1 MSNFTT
7 MKEHRFKCINEEIPA
22 DTLTPVGTYLRLR
35 DIYPGSHLLECT
47 DYSSK
52 SNAFSYIC
60 LDPVMGIECDGK
72 NIIKYSPGYS
82 EKEGATNIPE
92 QVNSF
97 LVNIKIDNENY
108 QLQNVDG
115 LFGFTSFES
124 ALFFE
129 RFDSSLLNR
138 ASIDREVPFFK
149 YDFYKV
155 VLCFNHFNGTLVIT
169 EYYNE
174 ELPPGET
181 DRVLSI
187 LANHN
192 FTGYPFRLE
201 GEEQSVIEDSAFREM
216 VRKAVRHCEIGN
228 VFQLVISR
236 RFRQKFSGD
245 EFNVYR
251 ALRSVNPSPY
261 LYYFDY
267 ISYKIFGSSPEA
279 QIKISDGKASIN
291 PIAGTIR
298 RTGDQHLDSEAA
310 RELLNNKKENSEHV
324 MLVDLA
330 RNDLSRKCTNVRVDV
345 YKELQ
350 AFSHLLHLVS
360 TVSGDLAVDESPFT
374 VFAGSF
380 PAGTLSGAPKHK
392 AIELISEL
400 ESSPRGYYGGA
411 IGFLGLNGSLNHA
424 IVIRSFLSRNG
435 YLNYQ
440 AGAGI
445 VVKSTEEGE
454 LNEVSNKLAA
464 LRTALEKA
472 EEFVKF

>member
-1 MSNFTT
+1 
-7 MKEHRFKCINEEIPA
+7 MKEYRFKCINEKLPA
-22 DTLTPVGTYLRLR
+22 DTLTPVGTYLKLR
-35 DIYPGSHLLECT
+35 DIYPGSLLLECT

-60 LDPVMGIECDGK
+60 LNPVIGIESDGK
-72 NIIKYSPGYS
+72 KIVKYSPGS
-82 EKEGATNIPE
+82 VEKEGVTNIPD
-92 QVNSF
+92 QLNSF
-97 LVNIKIDNENY
+97 LGSIKIENDC
-108 QLQNVDG
+108 QVQNVDG

-124 ALFFE
+124 SLFFE
-129 RFDSSLLNR
+129 RYDPSLLDR
-138 ASIDREVPFFK
+138 AANEREVPFFK
-149 YDFYKV
+149 YDFYRII
-155 VLCFNHFNGTLVIT
+155 LCFNHFNGTLVIT

-174 ELPPGET
+174 EISLGET
-181 DRVLSI
+181 GRVLSI

-201 GEEQSVIEDSAFREM
+201 GEEQSMIEDSAFRAM
-216 VRKAVRHCEIGN
+216 VREAVKHCELGN

-236 RFRQKFSGD
+236 RFRRKFSGD

-298 RTGDQHLDSEAA
+298 RTGDQRLDSEAA
-310 RELLNNKKENSEHV
+310 RELLNNPKENSEHV

-350 AFSHLLHLVS
+350 AFSHLWHLVS
-360 TVSGDLAVDESPFT
+360 TVSGDLAVNESPFS

-380 PAGTLSGAPKHK
+380 PAGTLSGAPKHR

-400 ESSPRGYYGGA
+400 ELSPRGYYGGA

-445 VVKSTEEGE
+445 VVSSTEEGE

-464 LRTALEKA
+464 LRVALDKA